1 MATTHTVLN
10 RSGYSCTVPTVAAAG
25 LYAVHK
31 AYDWNGRYLVT
42 HLPSGLTFGNTR
54 TLRSARA
61 LAAHL
66 DAVAGDAGS
75 AWGLGARFD
84 VRSEDGARIQ
94 AAYDTRPAL
103 DL

>member
-1 MATTHTVLN
+1 MPTTHTVFN
-10 RSGYSCTVPTVAAAG
+10 RSGYACTVPAAAVVG

-31 AYDWNGRYLVT
+31 AADWHGRYLVT

-66 DAVAGDAGS
+66 DSVAGDAGS

-84 VRSEDGARIQ
+84 QRSEDGARIQ
-94 AAYDTRPAL
+94 AAINTRPAL

>member
-1 MATTHTVLN
+1 MATTHTVFN
-10 RSGYSCTVPTVAAAG
+10 RSGYRCTVPTAAAAG

-31 AYDWNGRYLVT
+31 AADWNGHFLVT
-42 HLPSGLTFGNTR
+42 HRPSGLTFGITR

-84 VRSEDGARIQ
+84 QRSEDGARIQ
-94 AAYDTRPAL
+94 AAINTRPAL